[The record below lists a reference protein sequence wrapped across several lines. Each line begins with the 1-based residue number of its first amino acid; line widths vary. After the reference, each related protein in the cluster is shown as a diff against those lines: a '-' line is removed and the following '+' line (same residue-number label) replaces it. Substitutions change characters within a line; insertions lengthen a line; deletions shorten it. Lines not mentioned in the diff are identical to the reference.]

1 MKPANP
7 SKVVIVPPPPVKD
20 GEQTSN
26 EKPAAPATA
35 EEIQPEE
42 VGAEECQPT
51 EIVNSEKK

>member
-7 SKVVIVPPPPVKD
+7 SKVVIVPRPPEKCGEKD
-20 GEQTSN
+20 PN
-26 EKPAAPATA
+26 ENPSAPATA